1 MMKMPPPLLKL
12 ENVTVDFSGF
22 KALTDV
28 SLALAPCAL
37 RILIGPNGAGKSTL
51 CDTIIGRVRPTS
63 GKIWFKEDQITN
75 LSEQEI
81 VRRGICRKFQT
92 PGILPSLSVMDN
104 LLVSVRKNRTW
115 WHSMT
120 TRVPAAEKDRAEEI
134 LEIIGLT
141 SRRDTQAASLAHGE
155 KQWLEIGMVVG
166 TDSDLLLLDEPT
178 AGMGPQET
186 QRTAEL
192 VLSLIDR
199 HAVLVIDHDMSFVE
213 ALNGYTTVLHQGRVL
228 KEGSVAEIRA
238 DAEVEA
244 VYLGRAKE

>member
-1 MMKMPPPLLKL
+1 MTNPPPPLLKM
-12 ENVTVDFSGF
+12 ENITVNFDGF
-22 KALTDV
+22 KALSDV
-28 SLALAPCAL
+28 SLNIAPCAL

-63 GKIWFKEDQITN
+63 GKVWFKDDQITS

-104 LLVSVRKNRTW
+104 LLVSVRKNKRW
-115 WHSMT
+115 WHAIT
-120 TRVPAAEKDRAEEI
+120 TNIPASERERAEEI
-134 LEIIGLT
+134 LEMIGLHE
-141 SRRDTQAASLAHGE
+141 RRHTLAANLAHGE

-178 AGMGPQET
+178 AGMGPQDT

-192 VLSLIDR
+192 ILSLIDR

-213 ALNGYTTVLHQGRVL
+213 ALNGYTTVLHQGRIL